1 MSSRLQELTGK
12 ECPQRMESSVKHI
25 ALFVID
31 GLRPDGLQQADTPV
45 MDGLMTSG
53 VHTLQGRTVMP
64 SVTLPCHMS
73 LFLGVNPGRHG
84 ITTNLWTPQ
93 VRPVPGLI
101 DVIRQAGG
109 STSAFYSWEP
119 LRDIARP
126 GALDASFF
134 LNNCHDAGGAGDSAL
149 ADLAAGWLGQHT
161 YTFSFV
167 YFGYVDIAGH
177 DDGFTSEPYRQAI
190 ANADRCI
197 GQVMTALPPECA
209 VIVTTDHGGHEQ
221 SHGTDCDEDMT
232 IPLVLSGPGFA
243 TGGLIEGPVQI
254 TDVAPTV
261 LDLLGLAPPKEW
273 IGSPIRAE

>member
-1 MSSRLQELTGK
+1 
-12 ECPQRMESSVKHI
+12 MESSVKHI

-45 MDGLMTSG
+45 LDGLMASG
-53 VHTLQGRTVMP
+53 VHTLRGRTVMP

-84 ITTNLWTPQ
+84 ITTNTWTPQ

-101 DVIRQAGG
+101 DVIHQAGG
-109 STSAFYSWEP
+109 TTAAFYNWEP
-119 LRDIARP
+119 LRDVARP

-134 LNNCHDAGGAGDSAL
+134 LNNCHDAGGAGDSEL
-149 ADLAAGWLGQHT
+149 ADLAADWLGQHP

-177 DDGFTSEPYRQAI
+177 DAGFASEPYRQAI

-197 GQVMTALPPECA
+197 GRVMAALPQECT

-221 SHGTDCDEDMT
+221 SHGTDCDEDMI
-232 IPLVLSGPGFA
+232 IPFVLSGPGYPA
-243 TGGLIEGPVQI
+243 GRVIEGPVHI

-261 LDLLGLAPPKEW
+261 LDLLGVAPPDEW
-273 IGSPIRAE
+273 IGKPIHVE